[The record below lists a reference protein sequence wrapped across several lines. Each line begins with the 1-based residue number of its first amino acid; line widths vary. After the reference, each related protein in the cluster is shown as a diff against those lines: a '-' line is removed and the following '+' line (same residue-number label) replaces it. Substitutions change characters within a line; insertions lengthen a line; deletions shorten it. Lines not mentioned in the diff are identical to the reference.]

1 MITFRCA
8 VSFTFLALFP
18 SKTRLTYAEVFLV
31 CKSIQTG
38 RVMST
43 RTTGTGILKAEKE
56 LMQSRQLI
64 IVEAICKP
72 CIYTLLISFALSVLS
87 LNVLLN
93 DLT

>member
-1 MITFRCA
+1 
-8 VSFTFLALFP
+8 
-18 SKTRLTYAEVFLV
+18 
-31 CKSIQTG
+31 
-38 RVMST
+38 MST